1 VTGESELSSSD
12 LWVTVKT
19 RPSSS
24 TSRDRLIKYA
34 EERFKTPIH
43 SLSQIDRSSG
53 VNRLRLTIHG
63 NETSPIANYT
73 LCDNEAFMTSQP
85 SPIVE
90 AWRTGE
96 TQPTEGCFHSDHAGT
111 YSKYKL
117 IKIFVPSTLKLNR
130 VPFVFLQRCSRHRV
144 G

>member
-1 VTGESELSSSD
+1 MTGESELSSSD

-53 VNRLRLTIHG
+53 VNRLRLTIRG
-63 NETSPIANYT
+63 NETIPIANYT
-73 LCDNEAFMTSQP
+73 LCDNEQLMTSQP
-85 SPIVE
+85 SPILE

-117 IKIFVPSTLKLNR
+117 IMCSFNIKTKLSLIC
-130 VPFVFLQRCSRHRV
+130 VLTEMFTSLS
-144 G
+144 